1 MTMQRIA
8 LSAGFSL
15 IELMIVVSIIGILA
29 VIAIPSYQH
38 YTQRA
43 RFAEVI
49 SGTQPFKIAISLALQ
64 QGIPAT
70 ELIAGKNGIPHEPK
84 TTKNLANIK
93 IENATII
100 ATGTELTDNATYILK
115 PNADGSS
122 WIVSGSCIKS
132 GLCHA

>member
-1 MTMQRIA
+1 MRRIA

-38 YTQRA
+38 YTQKA

-49 SGTQPFKIAISLALQ
+49 SGTQPFKLAISLALQ
-64 QGIPAT
+64 QGAEAA
-70 ELIAGKNGIPHEPK
+70 ELNTGKNGIPSGPK
-84 TTKNLANIK
+84 STKNLANIK
-93 IENATII
+93 VENGSII
-100 ATGTELTDNATYILK
+100 ATATERLDNATYILK
-115 PNADGSS
+115 PNADGST
-122 WIVSGSCIKS
+122 WTVGGSCIKT